1 MVKGHVFLPKIN
13 ILSVI
18 FFLLNPKHFVVYG
31 ASKKSLSGPHNQ
43 NLDAH
48 ELTTFSF
55 GVNDLELTT
64 TYRAGNYIWFQRV
77 LIRELPDDTDRF
89 SIQK

>member
-1 MVKGHVFLPKIN
+1 MVKGHLFLPKIN

-31 ASKKSLSGPHNQ
+31 ASKKSLSGPHNKILNVHQ
-43 NLDAH
+43 
-48 ELTTFSF
+48 LTTFSF

-64 TYRAGNYIWFQRV
+64 TYHAGNYVWFQRV
-77 LIRELPDDTDRF
+77 LIRELPDDTSRF

>member
-31 ASKKSLSGPHNQ
+31 ASKKSLSGAHN
-43 NLDAH
+43 
-48 ELTTFSF
+48 
-55 GVNDLELTT
+55 
-64 TYRAGNYIWFQRV
+64 
-77 LIRELPDDTDRF
+77 
-89 SIQK
+89 